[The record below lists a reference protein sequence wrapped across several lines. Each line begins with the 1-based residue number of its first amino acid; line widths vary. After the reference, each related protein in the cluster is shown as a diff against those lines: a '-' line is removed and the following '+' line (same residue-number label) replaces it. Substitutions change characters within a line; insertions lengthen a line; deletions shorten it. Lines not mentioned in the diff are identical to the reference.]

1 MADKKTERATND
13 ARELAAVLKDAQ
25 RNEAFNNFIGVALA
39 SYMNGVKDACNSF
52 KSAANRDFAGAY
64 REFVKDRR
72 TVLFA

>member
-1 MADKKTERATND
+1 MTDKKTERATND

-25 RNEAFNNFIGVALA
+25 RNEAFNNLIGVALA

-52 KSAANRDFAGAY
+52 KSAANRDFADAY

>member
-1 MADKKTERATND
+1 MADKEIERRERANQD

-52 KSAANRDFAGAY
+52 KSAANHDFSGKYPNGAQC
-64 REFVKDRR
+64 VG
-72 TVLFA
+72 

>member
-1 MADKKTERATND
+1 MADKEIERRERATHD

-52 KSAANRDFAGAY
+52 KSAANQGFSGEYQNGAAC
-64 REFVKDRR
+64 VG
-72 TVLFA
+72 